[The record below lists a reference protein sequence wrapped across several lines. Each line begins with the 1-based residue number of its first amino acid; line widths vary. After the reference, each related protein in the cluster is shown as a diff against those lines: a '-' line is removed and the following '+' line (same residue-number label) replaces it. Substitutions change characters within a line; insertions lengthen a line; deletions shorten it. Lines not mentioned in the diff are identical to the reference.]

1 MCLNPT
7 WAPHRYP
14 AGVVSNVPM
23 TPALDLATL
32 DSWLVVKRLK
42 KARTGE
48 E

>member
-1 MCLNPT
+1 
-7 WAPHRYP
+7 
-14 AGVVSNVPM
+14 M